1 MSPPTTAP
9 PEAPHEDTGTGSAD
23 AVAPGR
29 PRAPGGRVRQRLL
42 VGLLVVLL
50 VGVPAVAALLGL
62 RSSGRDLDPDSPAP
76 AGARALAQLLD
87 ASGVPVERVSR
98 AAAAQD
104 ALEGPGS
111 ATLVVTDPRLLDPA
125 LLSGLTAAAA
135 DVVLLGADETSLE
148 ATGADLALRTPGGEP
163 LLAAATPVASG
174 DDDGEGGGDGD
185 GVVPA
190 GCDDPDA
197 VAAGEATGGDGPL
210 APAGDGAQVCFDGT
224 YGVGTAPSGAGV
236 RVLAAPELASNEL
249 LDTAGNA
256 ALALRAAGQ
265 QPRVVW
271 LVASPLDVAPDAAPS
286 PLALLPGWV
295 APVGLQL
302 AVLAAAVVLWRSRRF
317 GALVVEPLPVV
328 VRSVETARGRAA
340 LYRASRDRASA
351 ARALRAAVRWRLQAR
366 LGLPPG
372 TDARVL
378 AAGAA
383 HAARSG
389 GDRRW
394 SPQAVEDLLAGPP
407 PPDDAALAALLRDLD
422 AFEAALASGA
432 ATTTTTTEEHP

>member
-1 MSPPTTAP
+1 VTTSTA
-9 PEAPHEDTGTGSAD
+9 AR
-23 AVAPGR
+23 PGAAR
-29 PRAPGGRVRQRLL
+29 TEGAGRGRRRLL

-50 VGVPAVAALLGL
+50 VAVPAVAALLGL
-62 RSSGRDLDPDSPAP
+62 RSSGRALDPDNPAP
-76 AGARALAQLLD
+76 GGARALAQLLD
-87 ASGVPVERVSR
+87 AGGVPVQRVSR
-98 AAAAQD
+98 AAAAQE
-104 ALEGPGS
+104 ALGGPGS
-111 ATLVVTDPRLLDPA
+111 AALVVTDPQLLDPA
-125 LLSGLTAAAA
+125 LLSSLTAAAA
-135 DVVLLGADETSLE
+135 DVVLLGPDEPSLE
-148 ATGADLALRTPGGEP
+148 ATGVDLALQAPGGDP
-163 LLAAATPVASG
+163 LVAAAAPVASG
-174 DDDGEGGGDGD
+174 SGGDQGGGGADGQDDD
-185 GVVPA
+185 VVAA

-197 VAAGEATGGDGPL
+197 AAAGEATRGEGLLRPTS
-210 APAGDGAQVCFDGT
+210 GAARVCFDGS
-224 YGVGTAPSGAGV
+224 YGVGTAASGAGV
-236 RVLAAPELASNEL
+236 RVLTVPELASNEL

-256 ALALRAAGQ
+256 ALALRAAGR

-286 PLALLPGWV
+286 PAELLPGWV

-302 AVLAAAVVLWRSRRF
+302 AVLAAAVVVWRSRRF

-340 LYRASRDRASA
+340 LYRASRDRAAA
-351 ARALRAAVRWRLQAR
+351 ARAMRAAVRWRLQAR

-383 HAARSG
+383 RATGAAAAPG
-389 GDRRW
+389 GGRW
-394 SPQAVEDLLAGPP
+394 SPSTVEQLLAGPP
-407 PPDDAALAALLRDLD
+407 PADDAALSGLLRDLD

>member
-1 MSPPTTAP
+1 MTTSAVLAAAP
-9 PEAPHEDTGTGSAD
+9 PETAR
-23 AVAPGR
+23 PGPAR
-29 PRAPGGRVRQRLL
+29 PGAAGRGRRRLL

-50 VGVPAVAALLGL
+50 VTVPAVAALLGL
-62 RSSGRDLDPDSPAP
+62 RSSGRALDPDNPAP
-76 AGARALAQLLD
+76 QGARALAQLLD
-87 ASGVPVERVSR
+87 AGGVPVQRVSR
-98 AAAAQD
+98 AAAAQE
-104 ALEGPGS
+104 ALGGPGS
-111 ATLVVTDPRLLDPA
+111 ATLVVTDPQLLDPA
-125 LLSGLTAAAA
+125 LLSSLTGAAA
-135 DVVLLGADETSLE
+135 DVVLLGADESSLE
-148 ATGADLALRTPGGEP
+148 ATGVDLALQAPGGDP
-163 LLAAATPVASG
+163 LVAAAAPVASG
-174 DDDGEGGGDGD
+174 GGGGAGGQDDD
-185 GVVPA
+185 VVAA

-197 VAAGEATGGDGPL
+197 TAAGEATRG
-210 APAGDGAQVCFDGT
+210 AGLLRPTSGAAQVCFDGS
-224 YGVGTAPSGAGV
+224 YAVGTADSGAGV
-236 RVLAAPELASNEL
+236 RVLAVPELASNEL

-256 ALALRAAGQ
+256 ALALRAAGR
-265 QPRVVW
+265 QPRAVW

-286 PLALLPGWV
+286 PAELLPGWV

-302 AVLAAAVVLWRSRRF
+302 AVLAAAVVVWRARRF

-372 TDARVL
+372 ADARVL

-383 HAARSG
+383 RATA

-394 SPQAVEDLLAGPP
+394 SPSTVEHLLAGPP
-407 PPDDAALAALLRDLD
+407 PADDAALAGLLRDLD

-432 ATTTTTTEEHP
+432 AATTTTNEEHP